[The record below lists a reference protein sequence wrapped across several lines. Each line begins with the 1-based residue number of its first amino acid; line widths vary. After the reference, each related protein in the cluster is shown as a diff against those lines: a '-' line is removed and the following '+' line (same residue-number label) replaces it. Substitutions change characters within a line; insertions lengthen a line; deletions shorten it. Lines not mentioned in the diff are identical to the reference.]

1 MKTLTRFGA
10 IESTQKLFVS
20 ILGQRLLR
28 RKTTE
33 PALTVGQSNARNVS
47 SIYESYSNSEIFN
60 RDTSGATFLQEKLD
74 SLVDNRVITGDDDE
88 TNFSVDASIVYS
100 DSFSQN
106 DSRVWWYPDRNLP
119 GGALKTV
126 EQRLKNWLAENEAQT
141 TDEIAIIW
149 QQGEADALRNRSST
163 NPLDREEY
171 KQSLTAVFDYLSD
184 SLNQEKTTFYILPIG
199 RFQSE
204 AAINRG
210 WSLSD
215 IKLINEGRDIVK
227 EVQAE
232 IALERDDIQ
241 LTSSYEDLR
250 SLYEEGQLY
259 GEEYEEHNPDWST
272 DLWQVG
278 HDEIKVNSDRI
289 AQYIAVDRG
298 ESNVISYVDSSG
310 EFAESISLSR
320 DGLLDLNISAQTQRS
335 TIQGTEA
342 PDVIVGTI
350 AADRIVARLGD
361 DVIVASSGNDTIT
374 GGEGNDVFF
383 FKPLDNNVSFGDN
396 LIRDFEPNRD
406 RLDISELLN
415 QAEYT
420 GNEPIEDGY
429 IKISS
434 VMTDSLAVQF
444 DSDGIG
450 ENSPTTL
457 AILENVD
464 PMAFQEDI
472 SSQFITIP
480 TEF

>member
-1 MKTLTRFGA
+1 MRNTRTSRGFTKR
-10 IESTQKLFVS
+10 ESELNLFVS
-20 ILGQRLLR
+20 ILGQ
-28 RKTTE
+28 
-33 PALTVGQSNARNVS
+33 SNARNMS
-47 SIYESYSNSEIFN
+47 FIYKSYSNSKIFD
-60 RDTSGATFLQEKLD
+60 RDISGATFLQEKLD
-74 SLVDNRVITGDDDE
+74 YLIDGKVITGDSDE
-88 TNFSVDASIVYS
+88 TNFAIGGSVISS
-100 DSFSQN
+100 HSFTE
-106 DSRVWWYPDRNLP
+106 DDDKIWWHPDLKLP
-119 GGALKTV
+119 GGALRRAEAK
-126 EQRLKNWLAENEAQT
+126 LDDWLADNEAET
-141 TDEIAIIW
+141 TDEIAIVW
-149 QQGEADALRNRSST
+149 SQGEADALRNRSSS
-163 NPLDREEY
+163 NPLDRAVY
-171 KQSLTAVFDYLSD
+171 KQSTLEVFDYLISNLED
-184 SLNQEKTTFYILPIG
+184 RAVTFYIMPTG
-199 RFQSE
+199 RFESK

-215 IKLINEGRDIVK
+215 IELINEGRDIVK

-259 GEEYEEHNPDWST
+259 GEEYEEHNPYWST
-272 DLWQVG
+272 DLWHLG
-278 HDEIKVNSDRI
+278 HDEIKVNGDRV

-298 ESNVISYVDSSG
+298 KSNVISYIDSSG

-350 AADRIVARLGD
+350 AADRIIAGWGD

-396 LIRDFEPNRD
+396 LITDFELNRD
-406 RLDISELLN
+406 RLDISELLDR
-415 QAEYT
+415 AEYT
-420 GNEPIEDGY
+420 GNEAIEDGY

-434 VMTDSLAVQF
+434 VMNSLTVQF

-472 SSQFITIP
+472 VSQFITIP